1 MDYYNIRY
9 SICNFKV
16 KLDQNAKLN
25 SYKVSGIR
33 GIIGQELLNRHCVS
47 DKNCKNCNFINYCV
61 PFNFYNMPLK
71 AEVTFIATDRVPPYV
86 IICDDNRECINKGEE
101 IIFQIIFFSDSISFI
116 PEVIRSIRSAGQNYG
131 LYNNKYTLIEVTNDC
146 NEYIFNG
153 EIIYLTNIKWRLL
166 SEYIDNRL
174 SISTDIDYIKIV
186 NPLRYKKNG
195 KLAKDI
201 EPNDLIDLLIRRIVV
216 LNALEGNKVNIDNNY
231 NVSIRDKTLKWQEN
245 DRYSNRQNAK
255 MKLGGIVGNIL
266 IDTDD
271 IDFKRLLIAGEL
283 VHIGK
288 STAFGLGD
296 YFLY

>member
-9 SICNFKV
+9 SICNFKM
-16 KLDQNAKLN
+16 KLGQNSKLN
-25 SYKVSGIR
+25 YHKVSGIR
-33 GIIGQELLNRHCVS
+33 GIIGQELLNRHCIS
-47 DKNCKNCNFINYCV
+47 DKNCKNCSFSNFCI
-61 PFNFYNMPLK
+61 PFNFYNMALK
-71 AEVTFIATDRVPPYV
+71 VEVPFTATDRVPPYV
-86 IICDDNRECINKGEE
+86 IICDDNRECIKKGEE

-131 LYNNKYTLIEVTNDC
+131 LYNNKYTLLEVTNDC

-153 EIIYLTNIKWRLL
+153 EIIDINNIKWRLL

-174 SISTDIDYIKIV
+174 SISTDIDYLNIV
-186 NPLRYKKNG
+186 NPLRYKKKG

-231 NVSIRDKTLKWQEN
+231 NVFIRDKTLKWQES
-245 DRYSNRQNAK
+245 DRYSNRQKSK